1 MVGWGTNVSTPF
13 LVLYKDRLDLGNN
26 ATVGIFVTYV
36 LGILVALFLAGPL
49 SNRLGRKPLVMPF
62 TVISGVASII
72 MIFGRDYFIALLLGR
87 LLLGMASGAV
97 LGVGAAWMLEL
108 LGPGNELRSAVI
120 TTVVTY
126 TGFGFGPVVSTIYER
141 YFDSPL
147 VVPFIVHAVVTAL
160 VLPLFGRVAETHPPN
175 PTASLRTKIGIPP
188 DARRAFF
195 LVVVPTAIWVFAFPS
210 MGFALFPVLLSDAT
224 DGSPVLLAGMSGA
237 LTAWGALAARPL
249 VNRIGPSR
257 ALPFGMAMGIGGYV
271 AGTTAFGT
279 GWWGLVLPAAV
290 LLGAASGVIS
300 AGCLAILGRLANDD
314 TRSELTSTFYLL
326 AYPGM
331 AMPLIVTSI
340 AGVVGDSFGASGL
353 TVTLMGLTVVACA
366 AATLASTVAA
376 REVKPEAAT

>member
-1 MVGWGTNVSTPF
+1 MVSWGTNVSTPF

-36 LGILVALFLAGPL
+36 VGILGALFLAGPL
-49 SNRLGRKPLVMPF
+49 SNRYGRKPLVLPF

-72 MIFGRDYFIALLLGR
+72 LIFGRDYFGALLFGR

-108 LGPGNELRSAVI
+108 LGPGKELRSAVV

-126 TGFGFGPVVSTIYER
+126 IGFGFGPVVSTVYER
-141 YFDSPL
+141 FFDAPL
-147 VVPFIVHAVVTAL
+147 VVPFIMHAAVTVAVLFLFRL
-160 VLPLFGRVAETHPPN
+160 VPETHPPN
-175 PTASLRTKIGIPP
+175 PDASLRTKIGIPP
-188 DARRAFF
+188 EARRTFF
-195 LVVVPTAIWVFAFPS
+195 AVVVPAAVWVFAFPS

-237 LTAWGALAARPL
+237 LTAWGAMVARPL
-249 VNRIGPSR
+249 VNRIGPSA

-279 GWWGLVLPAAV
+279 GWWGLVLPAAI
-290 LLGAASGVIS
+290 LLGAGSGVIG
-300 AGCLAILGRLANDD
+300 AGCLAILGGLATDD

-340 AGVVGDSFGASGL
+340 AGLVGSSDDSSGL
-353 TVTLMGLTVVACA
+353 TPVLIGLTAVASLA
-366 AATLASTVAA
+366 AIFTSLAAA
-376 REVKPEAAT
+376 REVKPEAVA